1 MNRLFLR
8 FFVLVMLSVTAATV
22 LIYFATAYFF
32 GDPLEQIARKQ
43 AAAPIFLLEQ
53 YIDKAPPDEWLV
65 RLNKVRQVADFNVD
79 LLPIAGV
86 AETLPPER
94 RAALWRGDIVLDMA
108 GRAFYRRV
116 DLHGERYVGS
126 DTDVIHV
133 RGLPIDVGL
142 ALKMEGLRYVIVAL
156 ALLIPIAFWSR
167 NHWRGLQAL
176 SQAADDFGSG
186 KLATRVQVAPNAGIY
201 PLAQCLN
208 QMAQRIE
215 GLLEAHRN
223 LLHSVSH
230 ELRTPIARLEFGL
243 ELLREESL
251 EGLPEG
257 TSEETPDGTPQ
268 QAPARFQAMQT
279 DIDELKAL
287 VNELLDL
294 TKLDQ
299 QRSLPQARFSVADM
313 VHECVQSVAPL
324 LAGHDLELQVS
335 ERLGDLV
342 GDRKLLMRALGN
354 LLTNAAKYGKRKVM
368 LTARRNADGRFEA
381 SVEDDGPGIP
391 AEARERIFEPFYRVD
406 SNDEHAI
413 GGFGLG
419 LAIAKKAIALHGGNI
434 VVTQSPLGGAKF
446 VVAIP

>member
-8 FFVLVMLSVTAATV
+8 FFVLVILSVTTATV
-22 LIYFATAYFF
+22 LIYFATTYFF

-53 YIDKAPPDEWLV
+53 YVDKAPADEWLV
-65 RLNKVRQVADFNVD
+65 RLNKVRQVSDFSID
-79 LLPIAGV
+79 LLPIASVGD
-86 AETLPPER
+86 TLQPER
-94 RAALWRGDIVLDMA
+94 RSALWRGDIVLDIP
-108 GRAFYRRV
+108 GKAFYRRV

-126 DTDVIHV
+126 DADVIHV
-133 RGLPIDVGL
+133 TGLPIDVGL

-176 SQAADDFGSG
+176 SRAADDFGGG
-186 KLATRVQVAPNAGIY
+186 KLATRVRVAHNAGIY

-230 ELRTPIARLEFGL
+230 ELRTPIARIEFGL

-251 EGLPEG
+251 EG
-257 TSEETPDGTPQ
+257 TQ
-268 QAPARFQAMQT
+268 QQPTARFHALQA

-294 TKLDQ
+294 TKLEQ
-299 QRSLPQARFSVADM
+299 QRSLLQARFSLADM
-313 VHECVQSVAPL
+313 VRECVQAVAPL
-324 LAGHDLELQVS
+324 LAGHDLELQMS

-342 GDRKLLMRALGN
+342 GDRRLLIRALGN
-354 LLTNAAKYGKRKVM
+354 LLVNAAKYGRGKVI
-368 LTARRNADGRFEA
+368 LTAYLNADGRFEA

-391 AEARERIFEPFYRVD
+391 VEARERIFEPFYRID
-406 SNDEHAI
+406 SDNERAVS
-413 GGFGLG
+413 GFGLG

-434 VVTQSPLGGAKF
+434 LVTESSLGGAKF